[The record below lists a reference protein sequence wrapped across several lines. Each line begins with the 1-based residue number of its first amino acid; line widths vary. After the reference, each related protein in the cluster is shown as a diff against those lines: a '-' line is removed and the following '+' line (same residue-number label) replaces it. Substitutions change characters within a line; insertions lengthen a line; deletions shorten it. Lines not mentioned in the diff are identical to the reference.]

1 MIRRKSLYPIT
12 VKLLQDDKDGV
23 IEVFKKVCPHKGGF
37 IGVCELKGC
46 FSWENVGET
55 FDSLAIGEVLLA
67 VQSESAKSLQ
77 PLNVI
82 KNDGSV
88 LGYLPY
94 AESVLPNMLL
104 KRGIKVLCYVEAK
117 EFNGGMPSVAVSI
130 YSQDY

>member
-1 MIRRKSLYPIT
+1 MIRKKSLYPIT
-12 VKLLQDDKDGV
+12 VKQLQNDKNAV
-23 IEVFKKVCPHKGGF
+23 IDIFKRVCPHKAGF

-55 FDSLAIGEVLLA
+55 FDSLAIGEVLMA

-82 KNDGSV
+82 KYDGSV

-104 KRGIKVLCYVEAK
+104 KRGIRVRCYVEAK
-117 EFNGGMPSVAVSI
+117 EFNGGLPSVAVSI
-130 YSQDY
+130 YSDDY